1 MRLTGNSVL
10 YIMVKLPERFR
21 KLVDGK
27 LTKQK
32 KLLLTR
38 MTESG
43 NIAKRL
49 ENPEWKVFLKLS
61 KGLET

>member
-1 MRLTGNSVL
+1 
-10 YIMVKLPERFR
+10 MVKLPERFR